1 MHSFDRE
8 EADGMSVKPF
18 FARGRLMG
26 SKEPCSLHEKLVKTN
41 QTLKVKFH
49 CSARMANNMCSGNE
63 VTLWREPEYN
73 GEWLP

>member
-26 SKEPCSLHEKLVKTN
+26 SKEPCYLHEKLVKISDIES
-41 QTLKVKFH
+41 QISF
-49 CSARMANNMCSGNE
+49 
-63 VTLWREPEYN
+63 
-73 GEWLP
+73 